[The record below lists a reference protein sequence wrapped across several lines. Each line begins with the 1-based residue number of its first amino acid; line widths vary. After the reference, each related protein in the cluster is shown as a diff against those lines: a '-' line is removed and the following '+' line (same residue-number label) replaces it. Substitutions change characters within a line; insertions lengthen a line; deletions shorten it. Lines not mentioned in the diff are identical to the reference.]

1 MNKLDQLID
10 LYEELDSPHE
20 PIRKQVQIKY
30 DTLYTKI
37 QDNLSTLDEIKQ
49 LSSTHSVE
57 EGMNEKLVELL
68 AKHEGKK

>member
-1 MNKLDQLID
+1 MNILDQLID

-30 DTLYTKI
+30 DTLYAEI

-57 EGMNEKLVELL
+57 GMNEKLVELL
-68 AKHEGKK
+68 SKHEGKQ

>member
-30 DTLYTKI
+30 DTLYAEI

-57 EGMNEKLVELL
+57 GMNEKLVELL
-68 AKHEGKK
+68 SKHEGKQ